1 MSKIDFGENCLL
13 TQHLKEVS
21 MVDYGYKGRFA
32 GALLYA
38 FDFPQYLKLPDTK
51 YISYLLQELAKIKRT
66 DLLSEATEKCVN
78 CPHFDSCEVGALFLN
93 K

>member
-1 MSKIDFGENCLL
+1 MSEIDFGENCLL

-38 FDFPQYLKLPDTK
+38 FDFPQYLKLPDTT

-78 CPHFDSCEVGALFLN
+78 CPHFDSCEVGGLFII